1 LSGGLLGTP
10 LKTSGTYSGSH
21 SPSISANG
29 NSNGVLWVITG
40 QLLAFDAVSLKLLY
54 TTNQAPGGR
63 DTLPAVGHF
72 VTQTVANGKV
82 YVGTQNSLEA
92 YGLLQVVTVTG
103 GKAQTAT
110 ANTPLPAP
118 IKVLVANPYNG
129 QPDVGATVTFSDG
142 CNKKV
147 PMTCGSFNPT
157 SAVTDSNGN
166 ASTTYTV
173 PRNAGTYTLTI
184 SGNGLG
190 SATTTATAVA
200 GPATQ
205 VVAYGG
211 LNQTGPAG
219 SPLSNPLVAQVQDAV
234 KNGISGVTVNFTANQ
249 GAVPKPSSAVTD
261 ASGFAR
267 TTLRLPTTVTAVTV
281 TASSVGLKTVN
292 PFTEHSVAGA
302 AAKIAITSGNNQSAP
317 KGTQLPQGLT
327 VLVTDKYGNPVP
339 GVDVDFNDGGAGG
352 TYAYAN
358 PSITNNSGTVTQ
370 FYTLPPSP
378 KTITITATAAGVGTP
393 AVFTE
398 TAK

>member
-1 LSGGLLGTP
+1 
-10 LKTSGTYSGSH
+10 
-21 SPSISANG
+21 
-29 NSNGVLWVITG
+29 
-40 QLLAFDAVSLKLLY
+40 VSLKQLY

-72 VTQTVANGKV
+72 VTQTVTNGRV

-103 GKAQTAT
+103 GNAQSAT

-142 CNKKV
+142 CNQKV
-147 PMTCGSFNPT
+147 PLTCGSFNPT
-157 SAVTDSNGN
+157 SAVTDSNGR
-166 ASTTYTV
+166 AWTTYTV
-173 PRNAGTYTLTI
+173 PRKAGTYTLTI
-184 SGNGLG
+184 SGSGLG
-190 SATTTATAVA
+190 IATTTATAVP

-205 VVAYGG
+205 VVAYSG

-219 SPLSNPLVAQVQDAV
+219 SPLPSPLAAQVQDAL
-234 KNGISGVTVNFTANQ
+234 KNGISGVTVNFIANQ
-249 GAVPKPSSAVTD
+249 GAVPNPSSALTG
-261 ASGFAR
+261 ANGLAQ
-267 TTLRLPTTVTAVTV
+267 TTLQLPTTVTAITV
-281 TASSVGLKTVN
+281 TPSSVGLKTAN

-302 AAKIAITSGNNQSAP
+302 AANIAITSGNNQSAP
-317 KGTQLPQGLT
+317 AGTQLPQGLT

-358 PSITNNSGTVTQ
+358 PSITSNSGTVTQ

-378 KTITITATAAGVGTP
+378 KTITINATATGVATP

-398 TAK
+398 TAR